1 LEGKYLYASASGPWV
16 RDSLFIYQF
25 LSFTTTSTSSEG
37 NSRRSRGKHT
47 ELENIHAGPSSN
59 LFGTVTL
66 VARVSHC
73 TDAQP
78 KYKHIATHSASRRFS
93 LQPQH
98 SSGSQIQPRNQRAT
112 IRTPTWN
119 LPRKSLGYLRAI
131 NTVTDIFIVTLP
143 PNVVLTRRTQRARRL
158 RRLVLRRL
166 HTQQILLFKR
176 TVASW
181 SCLQLFYTYCS
192 ILTIAELSQ
201 NSVIVSTISLVR
213 RLWKR

>member
-25 LSFTTTSTSSEG
+25 LSFTATSTSSEG

-66 VARVSHC
+66 AARASHC

-78 KYKHIATHSASRRFS
+78 KYKHIATHSASRHFS

-98 SSGSQIQPRNQRAT
+98 SSGSPIQPRNQRAT

-131 NTVTDIFIVTLP
+131 NHVAAKRGLDAADTASKTSKKARTAETPDTTDTVVQKDSRFLNLP
-143 PNVVLTRRTQRARRL
+143 AGILYL
-158 RRLVLRRL
+158 LL
-166 HTQQILLFKR
+166 HPHN
-176 TVASW
+176 
-181 SCLQLFYTYCS
+181 C
-192 ILTIAELSQ
+192 
-201 NSVIVSTISLVR
+201 
-213 RLWKR
+213 